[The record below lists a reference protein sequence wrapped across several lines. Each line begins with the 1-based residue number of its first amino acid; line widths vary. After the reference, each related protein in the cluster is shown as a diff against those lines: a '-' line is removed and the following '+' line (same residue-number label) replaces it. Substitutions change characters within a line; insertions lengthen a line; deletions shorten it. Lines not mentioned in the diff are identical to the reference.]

1 VKLERLDDDL
11 WCANTFQPIPG
22 AVLPARM
29 FVVRLADGL
38 WIHSPIKLDDAL
50 AAEIEALGPVRHL
63 VAPNCFHHLHMGP
76 ASARWPDAR
85 VYAPPGLRA
94 KRADLRID
102 VDLRDGEHPW
112 GDAFEQVEVAG
123 VPALGELVFLHR
135 PSATLIVC
143 DLVFNIHES
152 SSFMT
157 KLVLRMVGV
166 WQRLAQSR
174 LWRSYTKDRGAAAR
188 SCARVLEL
196 EFTRVLA
203 SHGRT
208 AEGPEV
214 REQMREGLAWMLAG
228 A

>member
-1 VKLERLDDDL
+1 MLERLDDDL
-11 WCANTFQPIPG
+11 WCANTFQPITG

-50 AAEIEALGPVRHL
+50 VAEIEALGPVRHL

-76 ASARWPDAR
+76 ASERWPQAR
-85 VYAPPGLRA
+85 VYAPHALRA
-94 KRADLRID
+94 KRPDLRID

-112 GDAFEQVEVAG
+112 GDAFEQVQVAG
-123 VPALGELVFLHR
+123 APTLDELVFLHR
-135 PSATLIVC
+135 PSKTLIVC
-143 DLVFNIHES
+143 DLVFNIHEAPT
-152 SSFMT
+152 FMT
-157 KLVLRMVGV
+157 KLILRMVGV

-174 LWRSYTKDRGAAAR
+174 LWRQTTKDRGAAAR
-188 SCARVLEL
+188 SCERVLAL
-196 EFTRVLA
+196 EFTRVLM

-208 AEGPEV
+208 AEGPVV
-214 REQMREGLAWMLAG
+214 REKLREGLAWMLAG